1 MLFLVLVGF
10 MVFVGL
16 VIGLVGRIARI
27 EDPASSVAPSP
38 VRSAVRGMAFPRRD
52 MTPEELDHQAD
63 LANIAADA
71 RARESIINA
80 IQVAGSSS
88 HKT

>member
-1 MLFLVLVGF
+1 MLFLVLFVFLVLLGLGVGIL
-10 MVFVGL
+10 GK
-16 VIGLVGRIARI
+16 IARI

-38 VRSAVRGMAFPRRD
+38 VRSAVRAMAFPRRD

>member
-16 VIGLVGRIARI
+16 VVGLVGRIARI
-27 EDPASSVAPSP
+27 EYPASSVAPSP
-38 VRSAVRGMAFPRRD
+38 VRSAVRAMAFPRRD